1 MTIVVFLLILTALI
15 FVHELGHF
23 SVAKFF
29 KVRVDE
35 FAIGFPP
42 KVWSMKKGE
51 TTYSINLIPF
61 GGYVKIFGENPDEE
75 SQSGADSAR
84 SLANTSRWK
93 QILILLA
100 GVFMNFV
107 FAWLLISASYMIGM
121 AAVADE
127 YPNVTNT
134 HLTIT
139 GVLPNSPASMAG
151 LKVGDEITDITL
163 SGTHIQSP
171 AIDQVQSLIAKST
184 STIDIAYLRGTATGT
199 IALVSKEGII
209 EGKKAVGISMDMVGI
224 VRFGFFRSLYEGAK
238 LTGSETLDIA
248 KGIYHFI
255 IGAFSGAH
263 SVFEQVAGPV
273 GIVGLVGD
281 AEHLGFSYLLGFIA
295 MISINLAVLN
305 LIPFPALDGGRI
317 FFILIEAASRKKIK
331 PAVLNWINLAG
342 FALIIGLMV
351 FITYQDIAR
360 LIH

>member
-1 MTIVVFLLILTALI
+1 MTIVLFLLILTALI

-42 KVWSMKKGE
+42 KVWSVKKGE
-51 TTYSINLIPF
+51 TKYSINLIPF

-75 SQSGADSAR
+75 SLGGADSTR
-84 SLANTSRWK
+84 SLANTSKWK

-107 FAWLLISASYMIGM
+107 FAWLLIFASYGIGM
-121 AAVADE
+121 AVTADA
-127 YPNVTNT
+127 YPNVANT
-134 HLTIT
+134 HLAIT
-139 GVLPNSPASMAG
+139 GVLPNSPASMSG
-151 LKVGDEITDITL
+151 LKVGDQITDITL
-163 SGTHIQSP
+163 SGTHIASP
-171 AIDQVQSLIAKST
+171 TIDQVQSLIAKST
-184 STIDIAYLRGTATGT
+184 STIDITYKRGTATGT
-199 IALVSKEGII
+199 AALISKEGIVS
-209 EGKKAVGISMDMVGI
+209 GKRAVGISLDMVGVI
-224 VRFGFFRSLYEGAK
+224 RFGFFRSLYEGAK
-238 LTGSETLDIA
+238 LTGSETIDIA

-255 IGAFSGAH
+255 IGAFSGQNG
-263 SVFEQVAGPV
+263 VFDQVAGPV
-273 GIVGLVGD
+273 GIVGLVSD

-317 FFILIEAASRKKIK
+317 FFILIEVILRKKIK

-342 FALIIGLMV
+342 FALIIALMV